1 MQWRE
6 VGRAGGTGSI
16 GQDGGGGGGR
26 RGVERVGGRAMG
38 GQVGRR
44 DTQCRTSSVGSIE
57 REGDVGVGAC
67 RGAPSSVGRL
77 DRWVQEMGLR
87 FITLV
92 GEYRY
97 HIYIY

>member
-1 MQWRE
+1 VGMEEAGRE
-6 VGRAGGTGSI
+6 GR
-16 GQDGGGGGGR
+16 R

-44 DTQCRTSSVGSIE
+44 DTQCRTSSVGSIQ